1 MRAALDSFER
11 NAGWTKAPGLPCTRF
26 FLQKFEM
33 PNRVL
38 RGGMGIF
45 LLWVLLLVVTPS
57 AQELPDV
64 ALKAK
69 LPTAP
74 QDFGQALERSIDPE
88 TYVLGP
94 GDMLQVDLWGELPT
108 SFQAI
113 VTPEGTLLLP
123 TVGAIEVAGVSL
135 SRVKERVRKRVLR
148 HYRNV
153 EVTTTLMK
161 LRNLRISVTGAV
173 KDPGVYVATSTDRIS
188 QLIEMAGGFI
198 EAESPAQVAA
208 SQERKAPEV
217 GARVEAS
224 KRRVSLLHRDRTN
237 SYADLL
243 RFQRTGDLSCN
254 PVVRDGDVIYV
265 PVRDTILD
273 LYGIFGAVKA
283 PSYFEYAPGDR
294 LSDLV
299 ALAQGLK
306 SDADSLTGE
315 IVRFDAD
322 HVSTFTRPVNLSRAL
337 AAPEG
342 ADDIPLLPDDRVYIR
357 SLPRF
362 HEKQQVTIVGE
373 VRYPGTY
380 AIEEGKTSL
389 SELVQIAGGV
399 TAQAS
404 LDEAV
409 MIRAD
414 TQGVVDPEYERLK
427 RMNISDMDDDEY
439 RYFKIRSLEVPGKV
453 SVNLGKLLLTGDKSH
468 EVFLR
473 DGDHVTIPRI
483 SRDIKVVGLVNNPG
497 SIALNPGKDYRYYI
511 DKAGGLTSEARKS
524 KIRIIERGS
533 QKRIRPR
540 AGRPLEPG
548 QTVWVPEKPKR
559 DYWRLIRETV
569 QFVGS
574 VATVYLVVQ
583 QATE

>member
-1 MRAALDSFER
+1 
-11 NAGWTKAPGLPCTRF
+11 
-26 FLQKFEM
+26 
-33 PNRVL
+33 
-38 RGGMGIF
+38 MGILF
-45 LLWVLLLVVTPS
+45 LLFLLLVASPS
-57 AQELPDV
+57 AQELADTG
-64 ALKAK
+64 LKTK
-69 LPTAP
+69 LPSAP

-94 GDMLQVDLWGELPT
+94 GDMLQIDLWGEMPT
-108 SFQAI
+108 SFQTI

-123 TVGAIEVAGVSL
+123 TVGAIKAAGVSL
-135 SRVKERVRKRVLR
+135 SRVKERVKERVLR

-173 KDPGVYVATSTDRIS
+173 MDPGVYVATSTDRVS

-198 EAESPAQVAA
+198 EAELPTQVT
-208 SQERKAPEV
+208 SSKEKQTRET
-217 GARVEAS
+217 GTRVEAS
-224 KRRVSLLHRDRTN
+224 KRRVSLLHRERTS
-237 SYADLL
+237 SYADIL
-243 RFQRTGDLSCN
+243 RFQTTGDLSCN

-283 PSYFEYAPGDR
+283 AGYFEYAPGDR
-294 LSDLV
+294 LSDLI

-306 SDADSLTGE
+306 SDADSLAGE

-322 HVSTFTRPVNLSRAL
+322 HVSTFTIPVNLSRAL

-380 AIEEGKTSL
+380 AIGEGKTTL
-389 SELVQIAGGV
+389 SELLQMAGGV
-399 TAQAS
+399 TKEAS

-427 RMNISDMDDDEY
+427 KMNVSDMDDDEY

-473 DGDHVTIPRI
+473 NGDHVMIPRI

-497 SIALNPGKDYRYYI
+497 LIALNPGKDYRYYI
-511 DKAGGLTSEARKS
+511 EKAGGFTSEARKS
-524 KIRIIERGS
+524 RIRVIERGS
-533 QKRIRPR
+533 QKRIKPR

-559 DYWRLIRETV
+559 DYWRSIRETV
-569 QFVGS
+569 LFVGN

-583 QATE
+583 QATK

>member
-1 MRAALDSFER
+1 M
-11 NAGWTKAPGLPCTRF
+11 PG
-26 FLQKFEM
+26 
-33 PNRVL
+33 RVL
-38 RGGMGIF
+38 RSGMGILF
-45 LLWVLLLVVTPS
+45 LLFSLLVATPS
-57 AQELPDV
+57 AQELADTG
-64 ALKAK
+64 LKTR
-69 LPTAP
+69 LPAAP

-94 GDMLQVDLWGELPT
+94 GDMLQIDLWGEMPT
-108 SFQAI
+108 SFQTI

-123 TVGAIEVAGVSL
+123 TVGAIEAAGVPL
-135 SRVKERVRKRVLR
+135 SRVKERVKERVLR

-173 KDPGVYVATSTDRIS
+173 IDPGVYVATSTARVS

-198 EAESPAQVAA
+198 EAEPPTQVT
-208 SQERKAPEV
+208 SSKEKQTPEM
-217 GARVEAS
+217 GARVQAS
-224 KRRVSLLHRDRTN
+224 KRMVSLLHRDRTN
-237 SYADLL
+237 SYADIL
-243 RFQRTGDLSCN
+243 RFQTTGDLSCN

-283 PSYFEYAPGDR
+283 PGYFEYAPRDR
-294 LSDLV
+294 LSDLI

-306 SDADSLTGE
+306 SDADSLAGE

-322 HVSTFTRPVNLSRAL
+322 HVSTFTIAVHLSRAF
-337 AAPEG
+337 AATGGP
-342 ADDIPLLPDDRVYIR
+342 DDVPLVPDDRVYIR

-380 AIEEGKTSL
+380 AIEEGKTTL
-389 SELVQIAGGV
+389 SELVQMAGGV
-399 TAQAS
+399 TKEAS

-427 RMNISDMDDDEY
+427 NMNVSDMDDDEY
-439 RYFKIRSLEVPGKV
+439 RYFKIRSLEMPGKV
-453 SVNLGKLLLTGDKSH
+453 SLNLSKLLLTGDKSH

-473 DGDHVTIPRI
+473 NGDHVTIPRI

-497 SIALNPGKDYRYYI
+497 LIALNPGKDYRYYI
-511 DKAGGLTSEARKS
+511 EKAGGLTSEARKS

-533 QKRIRPR
+533 QKRIKPR
-540 AGRPLEPG
+540 VGRPLEPG

-559 DYWRLIRETV
+559 DYWRSIRETV
-569 QFVGS
+569 LFVGN

-583 QATE
+583 QATK